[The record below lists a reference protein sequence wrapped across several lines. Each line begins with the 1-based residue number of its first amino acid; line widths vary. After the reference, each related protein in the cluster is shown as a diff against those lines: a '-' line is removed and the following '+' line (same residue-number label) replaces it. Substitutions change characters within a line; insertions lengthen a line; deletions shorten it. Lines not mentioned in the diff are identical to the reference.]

1 MIEYIYHQ
9 IAYFS
14 KEQAITS
21 MYNFNIKKS
30 KYLSLFLI
38 SLTFVL
44 AGCVQK
50 RLGMDGKRYYHNGM
64 VVCAYPDA
72 ARVGV
77 DILKKGGN
85 AVDAA
90 VAVHFALAV
99 TLPEAGNIG
108 GGGFMVYRSK
118 TGESNTLDFR
128 EKGPLA
134 ASADMYLDSAGNVIP
149 DMSLYTHKASGVPG
163 SVDGMIQAHQKYGT
177 LKWADLVQPA
187 IELARKGFKITKH
200 LAADLNRTGPQFKKL
215 NPGKSYL
222 IKEGDWHEGDTLVQE
237 DLAKTLEQIRDKG
250 RDGFYDG
257 VVADQLIAEMN
268 SGGGLISKTDLKN
281 YHSVW
286 RNAITGNYKGYKI
299 ITMPPPSSGG
309 VALLQLLRSVEH
321 YPLKKWGFNQ
331 DSTVRLIVEAERRVY
346 ADRSKYLGDP
356 DFYKVPVDSLL
367 KPDYIAS
374 RMSNFS
380 WDAATP
386 STSIQPGTFVG
397 YESDQTTHYS
407 IVDREG
413 NAVSITTTLNDSFG
427 SRIFVQGAGFLLNNE
442 MDDFSSKPGVPNMY
456 GLIGGKANSIQPG
469 KRMLSSMTPT
479 IVEKDG
485 RLFMIVG
492 TPGGSTIITS
502 VFQTIINVIEF
513 NQDMQQAVASKRF
526 HHQWLPDE
534 IEAEKGALDS
544 ATVVKLQQK
553 GYKVTG
559 SGGIGRVDAILQT
572 RPGYYQGGADP
583 RGDDTK
589 LGF

>member
-1 MIEYIYHQ
+1 MM
-9 IAYFS
+9 
-14 KEQAITS
+14 
-21 MYNFNIKKS
+21 MYSLKIKSCKC
-30 KYLSLFLI
+30 LNLFLI
-38 SLTFVL
+38 SLFVIPV
-44 AGCVQK
+44 GCVQGQ
-50 RLGMDGKRYYHNGM
+50 LAVNNSGQYHNGM

-72 ARVGV
+72 AEAGLDV
-77 DILKKGGN
+77 LKKGGN

-90 VAVHFALAV
+90 VAVQFALTV
-99 TLPEAGNIG
+99 THPQAGNIG
-108 GGGFMVYRSK
+108 GGGFMVFRSGK
-118 TGESNTLDFR
+118 GATNTLDFR
-128 EKGPLA
+128 EKGPGS
-134 ASADMYLDSAGNVIP
+134 ASANMYLDSAGNVIK
-149 DMSLYTHKASGVPG
+149 DMSLYTHQASGVPG
-163 SVDGMIQAHQKYGT
+163 SVDGMVEAHRRYGK

-187 IELARKGFKITKH
+187 INLARNGFKITKH
-200 LAADLNRTGPQFKKL
+200 LASDLNRTQEQFTKL
-215 NPGKSYL
+215 NPGKNYL
-222 IKEGDWHEGDTLVQE
+222 IKEGGWKEGDLLVQE
-237 DLAKTLEQIRDKG
+237 DLAKTFELIRDKG

-257 VVADQLIAEMN
+257 VVADQIVAEMK
-268 SGGGLISKTDLKN
+268 SGNGLMTKEDLKN

-286 RNAITGNYKGYKI
+286 RKAITGNYKDYSI

-309 VALLQLLRSVEH
+309 IALLQLLQSVEK
-321 YPLKKWGFNQ
+321 YPLKRWGFNQ
-331 DSTVRLIVEAERRVY
+331 DSTIRLIVEAERRVY

-367 KPDYIAS
+367 KPAYTTA

-386 STSIQPGTFVG
+386 STSIQPGSFVG

-427 SRIFVQGAGFLLNNE
+427 SKIFVKGAGFLLNNE

-485 RLFMIVG
+485 KLFMIVG

-502 VFQTIINVIEF
+502 VFQTILNVIEF
-513 NQDMQQAVASKRF
+513 NQNMQQAVSSKRF
-526 HHQWLPDE
+526 HSQWLPDE
-534 IEAEKGALDS
+534 VAIEKDGVDS
-544 ATVVKLQQK
+544 TTVSKLEAK
-553 GYKVTG
+553 GYKITNRG
-559 SGGIGRVDAILQT
+559 AIGRVDAILKTQWD
-572 RPGYYQGGADP
+572 YYEGGADP

-589 LGF
+589 LGY